1 MLVRS
6 WAQRPEA
13 DRAAIVRNALM
24 TQDPNLLALFLYVRT
39 ALPADAAASFN
50 DLIDKL
56 SRWDPK

>member
-24 TQDPNLLALFLYVRT
+24 TQDPNLLALFLDVRT
-39 ALPADAAASFN
+39 ALPADVAASFN